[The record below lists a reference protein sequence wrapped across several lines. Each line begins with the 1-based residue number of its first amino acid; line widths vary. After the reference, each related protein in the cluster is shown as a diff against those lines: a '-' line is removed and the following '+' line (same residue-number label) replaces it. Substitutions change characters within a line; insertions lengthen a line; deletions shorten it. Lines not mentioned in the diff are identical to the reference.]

1 MKILLIDDCEITL
14 ESMHVFLEQEIPGV
28 EVTEYP
34 SLRLGKPEPD
44 FNWAAYDV
52 LLLDYDLGNGQTG
65 TDWLREVVTKPGF
78 PRTILIT
85 GVGDSYVVA
94 DAIKL
99 GAEGY
104 LNKSDLTP
112 ERLAGVVYEVL
123 AQASEASEISPVSP
137 LESEAMTHGFERER
151 AKKGDAARPTYRFGG
166 VIGRGISCTVY
177 IAERVQDSLT
187 VAIKILD
194 RSMAMD
200 PEHMQRF
207 IREGKLVSEIDSPQ
221 VVQIFEQGF
230 TNKYGYIAM
239 EFFGRGSLKERIDG
253 GILSLDDTFACL
265 NDIARGLKAIHK
277 VGIVHRD
284 LKPANVMFREDGSL
298 ALADFGI
305 SKRVSE
311 GFELT
316 SAGTVIGTPHY
327 LSPEQAE
334 GLPADQ
340 RSDLYSL
347 GVIFYEMLTGKKPY
361 HGDTV
366 SALIFQHLH
375 APIPKLPEDYAEL
388 QALLASLREH
398 RGAAQRPHGHGRRR
412 LTRDSPAIFR
422 SRPGT
427 RSPGSSAGTSSPSE

>member
-65 TDWLREVVTKPGF
+65 TDWLREVVDKPGF

-137 LESEAMTHGFERER
+137 LESEAMTHGFERDR
-151 AKKGDAARPTYRFGG
+151 AKKGDRARPSYKFGG

-177 IAERVQDSLT
+177 IAERIQDSLT

-194 RSMAMD
+194 RSMALD
-200 PEHMQRF
+200 PEHLQRF
-207 IREGKLVSEIDSPQ
+207 IREGKLVSEIDSPH

-239 EFFGRGSLKERIDG
+239 EFFGRGSLKERIDDG
-253 GILSLDDTFACL
+253 VLSLDDTFACL
-265 NDIARGLKAIHK
+265 NSIARGLKAIHK

-284 LKPANVMFREDGSL
+284 LKPANVMFREDGTL

-305 SKRVSE
+305 SKHVSE

-316 SAGTVIGTPHY
+316 TAGTVIGTPHY

-340 RSDLYSL
+340 RSDLYAL
-347 GVIFYEMLTGKKPY
+347 GVMLYEMLTGKKPY

-375 APIPKLPEDYAEL
+375 APIPKLPEDYFELQPLLAKLMAKNPDDRFSSTAEL
-388 QALLASLREH
+388 LNLLTDM
-398 RGAAQRPHGHGRRR
+398 GAA
-412 LTRDSPAIFR
+412 A
-422 SRPGT
+422 
-427 RSPGSSAGTSSPSE
+427 

>member
-34 SLRLGKPEPD
+34 SLRLGKPAPD

-65 TDWLREVVTKPGF
+65 TDWLREVVNRPGF

-99 GAEGY
+99 GCEGY
-104 LNKSDLTP
+104 LNKADLTP
-112 ERLAGVVYEVL
+112 ERLAAVVYEVL
-123 AQASEASEISPVSP
+123 AHATGEASEISPVSP
-137 LESEAMTHGFERER
+137 LEAEAMTHGFERER
-151 AKKGDAARPTYRFGG
+151 ASKGEELRPSYRFGG
-166 VIGRGISCTVY
+166 VIGRGLASTVY
-177 IAERVQDSLT
+177 IAERIQDGLT

-194 RSMAMD
+194 RSVAHD
-200 PEHMQRF
+200 PEHLQRF
-207 IREGKLVSEIDSPQ
+207 IREGQLVSEVHSPY
-221 VVQIFEQGF
+221 VVNILEQGF
-230 TNKYGYIAM
+230 TNKYGFIAM
-239 EFFGRGSLKERIDG
+239 EFFGRGNLKQRIEH
-253 GILSLDDTFACL
+253 GISMDDAINCLRHIAC
-265 NDIARGLKAIHK
+265 GLRAIHE

-284 LKPANVMFREDGSL
+284 LKPANVMFRDDDSL

-305 SKRVSE
+305 SKRMSE

-316 SAGTVIGTPHY
+316 RAGTVIGTPHY

-334 GLPADQ
+334 GLQADE

-347 GVIFYEMLTGKKPY
+347 GVIFYEMLTGQKPY

-375 APIPKLPEDYAEL
+375 APIPKLPMEFHKLQPVLSKLMAKNPKDRFQSTEEL
-388 QALLASLREH
+388 FQTLDNM
-398 RGAAQRPHGHGRRR
+398 GAA
-412 LTRDSPAIFR
+412 A
-422 SRPGT
+422 
-427 RSPGSSAGTSSPSE
+427 

>member
-34 SLRLGKPEPD
+34 SLRLGKPAPD

-65 TDWLREVVTKPGF
+65 TDWLREVVNRPGF

-99 GAEGY
+99 GCEGY
-104 LNKSDLTP
+104 LNKADLTP
-112 ERLAGVVYEVL
+112 ERLAAVVYEVL
-123 AQASEASEISPVSP
+123 AHATGEASEISAVSP
-137 LESEAMTHGFERER
+137 LEAEAMTHGFERER
-151 AKKGDAARPTYRFGG
+151 ASKGEEVRPSYRFGG
-166 VIGRGISCTVY
+166 VIGRGLASTVY
-177 IAERVQDSLT
+177 IAERIQDGLT

-194 RSMAMD
+194 RSVAHD
-200 PEHMQRF
+200 PEHLQRF
-207 IREGKLVSEIDSPQ
+207 IREGKLVSEVNSPY
-221 VVQIFEQGF
+221 VVNILEQGF
-230 TNKYGYIAM
+230 TNKYGFIAM
-239 EFFGRGSLKERIDG
+239 EFFGRGNLKQRIEHG
-253 GILSLDDTFACL
+253 VPMDDAINCLRHIAC
-265 NDIARGLKAIHK
+265 GLRAIHE

-284 LKPANVMFREDGSL
+284 LKPANVMFRDDDSL

-305 SKRVSE
+305 SKRMSE

-316 SAGTVIGTPHY
+316 RAGTVIGTPHY

-334 GLPADQ
+334 GLQADE

-347 GVIFYEMLTGKKPY
+347 GVIFYEMLTGQKPY

-375 APIPKLPEDYAEL
+375 APIPKLPMEFHNLQPVLARLMAKNPKDRFQSTEEL
-388 QALLASLREH
+388 FQTLDNM
-398 RGAAQRPHGHGRRR
+398 GAA
-412 LTRDSPAIFR
+412 A
-422 SRPGT
+422 
-427 RSPGSSAGTSSPSE
+427 